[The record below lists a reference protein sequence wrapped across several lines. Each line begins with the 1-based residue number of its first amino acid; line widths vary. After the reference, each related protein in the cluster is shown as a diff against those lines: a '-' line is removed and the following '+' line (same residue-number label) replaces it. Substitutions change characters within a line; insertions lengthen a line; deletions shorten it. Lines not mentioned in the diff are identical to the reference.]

1 MTVGQRALRGTIW
14 LSVANYGA
22 YAVVFITDILL
33 ARLLLPE
40 DFGMVALAVSVLEIV
55 GRLGS
60 FGIGTAV
67 VQYRTDDKA
76 QEQRFLSTLFSLQ
89 LIIAGSIL
97 LAILLVSAALVWLYE
112 PVIIITLL
120 ILAVGR
126 TIQTVNQFAGA
137 LVQRQMAF
145 RQDALTS
152 FLSLGFS
159 SLVGIL
165 LAWQGFG
172 SWSLVGKRLSQIL
185 ISGIGVWWIARWHPK
200 LSWDR
205 EILRYVWRFARS
217 IWVSGNLEVILKDL
231 DDTAVGTVRDTESLG
246 YYSRA
251 YKLSQLFIEFI
262 APAIARTSLPTY
274 SALKIDPPA
283 LASVFGVVQR
293 FLARMSALFY
303 IEIGL
308 LSPVVVTLLYG
319 ERWLPMVVLFRI
331 MLVYAF
337 LQPLFNQHKQLLIA
351 NERPHIVARIRLA
364 QAVFFMP
371 GVFIAAYAWG
381 EVGVA
386 VVVDVMILIGISL
399 IVWQTRKLVAVS
411 FMQAVFPSIVGALVT
426 SVAFWVLQGVWQP
439 ESGWLALIVFAPAI
453 AIVFTVSLF
462 LSEGK
467 TLLKD
472 IRRVRQGLLKGT
484 AGLQGMSD

>member
-14 LSVANYGA
+14 LSMANYAA
-22 YAVVFITDILL
+22 YAITFITDILL
-33 ARLLLPE
+33 ARHLLPE
-40 DFGMVALAVSVLEIV
+40 DFGTVALAVSVLEIV

-60 FGIGTAV
+60 FGIGTAI
-67 VQYRTDDKA
+67 VQYRAEDKA

-89 LIIAGSIL
+89 LIIAGGIL
-97 LAILLVSAALVWLYE
+97 LAILLVSAALLWLYE
-112 PVIIITLL
+112 PIIIVTLL
-120 ILAVGR
+120 ILAIGR

-137 LVQRQMAF
+137 LVQRRMAF
-145 RQDALTS
+145 RQDALTL

-159 SLVGIL
+159 SSVSIL
-165 LAWQGFG
+165 LAWLGFG
-172 SWSLVGKRLSQIL
+172 PWSLVGKRLSQIL
-185 ISGIGVWWIARWHPK
+185 ISGIGVWWIARWRPK

-274 SALKIDPPA
+274 SALKGDPPA
-283 LASVFGVVQR
+283 LASVFGFVQR

-319 ERWLPMVVLFRI
+319 EHWLPMVVLFRI

-351 NERPHIVARIRLA
+351 NERPHIVARVRSA
-364 QAVFFMP
+364 QAAFFVP
-371 GVFIAAYAWG
+371 GVFVAAYAWG

-386 VVVDVMILIGISL
+386 VVVDVMVLIGIIL
-399 IVWQTRKLVAVS
+399 IVWQTRKLVTFS
-411 FMQAVFPSIVGALVT
+411 LTRTILPSILGGLIT
-426 SVAFWVLQGVWQP
+426 SVTFWAFQQVWQP
-439 ESGWLALIVFAPAI
+439 ESSWLILIVSMPTI
-453 AIVFTVSLF
+453 AIVFTISLF

-467 TLLKD
+467 TLLGD
-472 IRRVRQGLLKGT
+472 IWRVRRGLFRGH
-484 AGLQGMSD
+484 AGLQGTSD

>member
-1 MTVGQRALRGTIW
+1 
-14 LSVANYGA
+14 
-22 YAVVFITDILL
+22 
-33 ARLLLPE
+33 
-40 DFGMVALAVSVLEIV
+40 
-55 GRLGS
+55 
-60 FGIGTAV
+60 
-67 VQYRTDDKA
+67 
-76 QEQRFLSTLFSLQ
+76 
-89 LIIAGSIL
+89 
-97 LAILLVSAALVWLYE
+97 
-112 PVIIITLL
+112 
-120 ILAVGR
+120 
-126 TIQTVNQFAGA
+126 
-137 LVQRQMAF
+137 
-145 RQDALTS
+145 
-152 FLSLGFS
+152 
-159 SLVGIL
+159 
-165 LAWQGFG
+165 
-172 SWSLVGKRLSQIL
+172 
-185 ISGIGVWWIARWHPK
+185 
-200 LSWDR
+200 
-205 EILRYVWRFARS
+205 
-217 IWVSGNLEVILKDL
+217 
-231 DDTAVGTVRDTESLG
+231 
-246 YYSRA
+246 
-251 YKLSQLFIEFI
+251 
-262 APAIARTSLPTY
+262 
-274 SALKIDPPA
+274 
-283 LASVFGVVQR
+283 
-293 FLARMSALFY
+293 MSALFY